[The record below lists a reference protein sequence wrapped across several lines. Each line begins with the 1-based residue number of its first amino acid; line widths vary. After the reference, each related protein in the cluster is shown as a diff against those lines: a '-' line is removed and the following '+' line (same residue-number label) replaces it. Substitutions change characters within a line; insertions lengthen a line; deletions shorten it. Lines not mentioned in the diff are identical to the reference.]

1 MNLRDTTISFFLAH
15 IFFGSISMVKR
26 KLSDILDGLDEG
38 KKQTFWQA
46 RLLEM
51 QLLLKEKKYSALARR
66 IGDLLESDRVTSRT
80 KPSNSEAKNRAE

>member
-1 MNLRDTTISFFLAH
+1 
-15 IFFGSISMVKR
+15 MVKR
-26 KLSDILDGLDEG
+26 RLSDLLDNLNNE

-66 IGDLLESDRVTSRT
+66 IGDLLESDRVTGRVKSS
-80 KPSNSEAKNRAE
+80 KAEGNKNRAE